1 MCGVLGARIVAAR
14 LCKPGSTRRSVHPA
28 ALPSHCFFHRRLH
41 SRCSRCNRCLLT
53 LKTKHF
59 MFHIDLSFD
68 FLIDYLRIV

>member
-1 MCGVLGARIVAAR
+1 MWCPSVRGLLPHAFASPINAPVSSSCSAAVALLFSTDACIPGAAAA
-14 LCKPGSTRRSVHPA
+14 S
-28 ALPSHCFFHRRLH
+28 
-41 SRCSRCNRCLLT
+41 RCLLT

>member
-1 MCGVLGARIVAAR
+1 MCGVLGVWIVAAR
-14 LCKPGSTRRSVHPA
+14 LCKPDQRAGQFILQRCRRTAFSTDACIPGA
-28 ALPSHCFFHRRLH
+28 AAAS
-41 SRCSRCNRCLLT
+41 RCLLT